1 MRDPIKEATVQLTL
15 APNEARQAFFD
26 AGPLAA
32 VAATEAAPRPAAPE
46 VPAYLR
52 EAYYWAYLN
61 PRNVKLFDRELVIKL
76 SLWGQNQ
83 RLRQVAFAELEPG
96 QRVLQA
102 SCLYGNFSSALARF
116 LGPRGELEVID
127 VAPIQ
132 VASCR
137 RKLRN
142 FPWVTVRHA
151 DAARPSGESYDA
163 VCCYFLMLELP
174 DDYKRAVADALLGSV
189 VPGGKVIF
197 VDYHKPHWAHPLKG
211 AASLVFKTMEPY
223 ARSLWHNEIADF
235 AGNAGRFSWRKHTY
249 FGGLFQKVVAQ
260 RRVVEATA

>member
-1 MRDPIKEATVQLTL
+1 MRGPIKEATVQLTL

-32 VAATEAAPRPAAPE
+32 VAATEAVPRPAATE

-52 EAYYWAYLN
+52 ETYNWAYLN
-61 PRNVKLFDRELVIKL
+61 PRNVKLIDREMVVKVI
-76 SLWGQNQ
+76 LWGQHL
-83 RLRQVAFAELEPG
+83 RLRREAFAELDPG
-96 QRVLQA
+96 QKVLQPA
-102 SCLYGNFSSALARF
+102 CVYGDFSPALARL

-127 VAPIQ
+127 LAPIQ

-142 FPWVTVRHA
+142 FPWATVRRA
-151 DAARPSGESYDA
+151 DAARPGGESYDA
-163 VCCYFLMLELP
+163 VCCYFLMHELP
-174 DDYKRAVADALLGSV
+174 EDYKRAVADTLLGSV

-197 VDYHKPHWAHPLKG
+197 VDYHKPHWAHPLKVVF
-211 AASLVFKTMEPY
+211 SLIFDTLEPY
-223 ARSLWHNEIADF
+223 AKSIWHNEIADF
-235 AGNAGRFSWRKHTY
+235 ASNTDRFSWRKQTY

-260 RRVVEATA
+260 RRVMEATE